1 MTSHQGKTPDLA
13 VIPANAGIQ
22 GLKKHVSGCRL
33 APPRGLPSGRAG
45 MTGFLFMGVL
55 KIVPWP
61 FDSFV

>member
-33 APPRGLPSGRAG
+33 APQGD
-45 MTGFLFMGVL
+45 FLQGA
-55 KIVPWP
+55 PA
-61 FDSFV
+61 